1 MVDVDMI
8 DCDLVGFLKSSNLQV
23 ITTEL
28 KTCET
33 ISLATWSNP
42 RIANG
47 WPINY
52 TNIHAMRLQWK
63 KTAQTA
69 RKFWST

>member
-33 ISLATWSNP
+33 IYFT
-42 RIANG
+42 G
-47 WPINY
+47 Y
-52 TNIHAMRLQWK
+52 
-63 KTAQTA
+63 
-69 RKFWST
+69 RKQP